1 MLDCADPLLVPD
13 KKKNGGGN
21 YLDNGTE
28 YYPRAVYEAVKML
41 QREYQVEVPI
51 FITENGTYGCNEQ
64 IQPDNQIHDEQRIKY
79 LKGFLYWI
87 SKAMEEGADI
97 RGYYVWSLLD
107 NWEWSAGYE
116 PRYGLVHVDYE
127 TQQRIQKDSAKWYT
141 GIAGTK
147 ELVIVL

>member
-1 MLDCADPLLVPD
+1 
-13 KKKNGGGN
+13 
-21 YLDNGTE
+21 
-28 YYPRAVYEAVKML
+28 
-41 QREYQVEVPI
+41 
-51 FITENGTYGCNEQ
+51 
-64 IQPDNQIHDEQRIKY
+64 
-79 LKGFLYWI
+79 
-87 SKAMEEGADI
+87 MEEGADI